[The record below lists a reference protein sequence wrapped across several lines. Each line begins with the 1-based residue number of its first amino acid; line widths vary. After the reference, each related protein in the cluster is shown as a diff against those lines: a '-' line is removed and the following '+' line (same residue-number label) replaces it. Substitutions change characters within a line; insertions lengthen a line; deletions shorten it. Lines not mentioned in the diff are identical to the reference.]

1 MRLKFC
7 GAARTVTGSCHMIE
21 CEGGNVLVD
30 CGMRQGEDADQELG
44 VGGFPFDPHSIAAVL
59 VTHAHIDHTGLLPLL
74 VKGGFNGPI
83 VATGAT
89 ARLSGIMLPD
99 SAHIQEM
106 EAEYTNRKRL
116 RAGKP
121 PIDPLYTT
129 KDAAAA
135 LKQYRP
141 VDYEATVEVIPGV
154 TARFNNVGHLLGS
167 AAIEI
172 WVEEKGKIT
181 KLVFSGDLGR
191 DDRPIIQDPET
202 VDSADYLVLEGTYGD
217 RHHGADTA
225 DEKENELRQVLIAA
239 IARGGNIVFPSFAVG
254 RTQEL
259 LYYIKSL
266 LGKNAVPGLE
276 SIPVYI
282 DSPLGI
288 EATKI
293 YQECAGEDYYDKD
306 ALALAG
312 AGDLLD
318 FSTLRVAQTSDESR
332 LINTAEGAKIIISS
346 SGMCDAG
353 RIRHHLKHNLY
364 RADSTIVFMGYQA
377 VGTLGRLLV
386 DGASKV
392 KLFGEDVRVNA
403 NIVNMDGF
411 SGHADKDELI
421 EWAQAIQPKPKR
433 VFLVHGEEESLDAL
447 ASALRNLGYDVD
459 IPALLDEA
467 DLEAGVILS
476 AEPRRVRP
484 AAKPLPQA
492 DIGLS
497 ARFAAILAQLDSLG
511 GSGDAAFK
519 RGMIEADMKLTLDK
533 WETLLK

>member
-7 GAARTVTGSCHMIE
+7 GAARAVTGSCHMIM
-21 CEGGNVLVD
+21 CESGNILVD
-30 CGMRQGEDADQELG
+30 CGMRQGEDAKQELG
-44 VGGFPFDPHSIAAVL
+44 EGGFAFDPHSIAAVL

-74 VKGGFNGPI
+74 VKGGFTGPI

-99 SAHIQEM
+99 SGHIQEM

-121 PIDPLYTT
+121 PIDPLYTV

-141 VDYEATVEVIPGV
+141 VEYETTVEVIPGV

-167 AAIEI
+167 AAIEV
-172 WVEEKGKIT
+172 WVEEKGHTT

-202 VDSADYLVLEGTYGD
+202 VESADYLIVEGTYGD
-217 RHHGADTA
+217 RHHGADTK
-225 DEKENELRQVLIAA
+225 DDKERELQEVLAAA
-239 IARGGNIVFPSFAVG
+239 IARGGNIVFPSFAIG

-259 LYYIKSL
+259 LYYIKNL
-266 LGKNAVPGLE
+266 INKRAVQGLE
-276 SIPVYI
+276 RIPVYI

-293 YQECAGEDYYDKD
+293 YQECAQSYYDKE
-306 ALALAG
+306 ALEMAA

-318 FSTLRVAQTSDESR
+318 FPTLRVAKTSDESK
-332 LINTAEGAKIIISS
+332 LINVTDGAKIIISS

-364 RADSTIVFMGYQA
+364 RADSTVVFMGYQS
-377 VGTLGRLLV
+377 VGTLGRILV

-392 KLFGEDVRVNA
+392 KLFGEEVRVNA

-411 SGHADKDELI
+411 SGHADKDEI
-421 EWAQAIQPKPKR
+421 IDWVRAIPAKPKR
-433 VFLVHGEEESLDAL
+433 VFAVHGEEEALNSLSDAL
-447 ASALRNLGYDVD
+447 RRLGYSVD
-459 IPALLDEA
+459 IPSLFDEA
-467 DLEAGVILS
+467 DLEAGVVLPA
-476 AEPRRVRP
+476 AEKRARP
-484 AAKPLPQA
+484 AAQPLPAA
-492 DIGLS
+492 DEGLAS
-497 ARFAAILAQLDSLG
+497 RFASVLALLDSLG
-511 GSGDAAFK
+511 QAGDAAFK
-519 RGMIEADMKLTLDK
+519 RGMIEKDMRLMLDK
-533 WETLLK
+533 WEELLK